1 MDTQTIITLLTIA
14 VVLLSVMMIAV
25 LTATV
30 LVVLKIRRIAEQA
43 SRFTD
48 NLASASEWLVPAK
61 VMSEVVKLFRK

>member
-1 MDTQTIITLLTIA
+1 MDTQTLLTLLTIA

-25 LTATV
+25 LTVTV
-30 LVVLKIRRIAEQA
+30 AIVLKIRRIAEQV

-48 NLASASEWLVPAK
+48 NLVTASDWLVPAK